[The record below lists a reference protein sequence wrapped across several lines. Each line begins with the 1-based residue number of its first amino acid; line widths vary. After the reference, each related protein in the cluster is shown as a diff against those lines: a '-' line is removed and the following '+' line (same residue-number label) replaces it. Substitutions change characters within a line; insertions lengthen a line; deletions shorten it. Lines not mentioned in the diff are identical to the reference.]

1 MELDEVLS
9 KRDQINTHLLA
20 AVDHATQTWGTK
32 VTRVDIKDV
41 LPPEDITR
49 AMARQLTADREKRAQ
64 ILTAEGTRQSEIL
77 RAEGLKQAKILEAE
91 GNLEA
96 AKRQAEARER
106 LAGAEAEATRL
117 LVASVGNPEAA
128 LQYFV
133 AQRYVDA
140 LQKLGES
147 PAARMIVVPTEFSN
161 ICRYYDSHY
170 RNDEEHGQKIMLH
183 NGFMLPFSEWYYC
196 SLNHFRLGSMPS
208 GLASLPCLPQ

>member
-1 MELDEVLS
+1 
-9 KRDQINTHLLA
+9 
-20 AVDHATQTWGTK
+20 
-32 VTRVDIKDV
+32 
-41 LPPEDITR
+41 
-49 AMARQLTADREKRAQ
+49 MARQLTADREKRAQ

-161 ICRYYDSHY
+161 
-170 RNDEEHGQKIMLH
+170 
-183 NGFMLPFSEWYYC
+183 
-196 SLNHFRLGSMPS
+196 
-208 GLASLPCLPQ
+208 LAGTMTAITEMMKSSDKK